1 MQNRKQTIKLMD
13 KRVIANNT
21 LELLYQSNNR
31 LAFIPGQF
39 YSFHFENEGISKAR
53 SYSAAN
59 SILNPQHNCELSIA
73 VTLHSEGFA
82 SNRFLDAEPG
92 EEIEVSGPFGNLILP
107 KQLPSTVILVATG
120 TGIAPFRSMLS
131 QIEEFL
137 EQGQV
142 RFILAFGVRTRED
155 LLYDREFYNLA
166 NTYKNFNYEVYLSR
180 QAPLHSHEYSGR
192 VTKLFNKHE
201 MDPADTLAFICGN
214 PEMVDDV
221 VEGFKGSGLETRQIK
236 REKYTLSPF

>member
-1 MQNRKQTIKLMD
+1 
-13 KRVIANNT
+13 
-21 LELLYQSNNR
+21 
-31 LAFIPGQF
+31 
-39 YSFHFENEGISKAR
+39 
-53 SYSAAN
+53 
-59 SILNPQHNCELSIA
+59 
-73 VTLHSEGFA
+73 
-82 SNRFLDAEPG
+82 
-92 EEIEVSGPFGNLILP
+92 
-107 KQLPSTVILVATG
+107 
-120 TGIAPFRSMLS
+120 MLS

-142 RFILAFGVRTRED
+142 RFILAFGVRSRED

-180 QAPLHSHEYSGR
+180 QTPLHSHEYSGR
-192 VTKLFNKHE
+192 VTNLFNKHE